1 MNTDGFNSGMPFCKS
16 KKTIENNGMRVK
28 NESVTH
34 IIVQKLFL
42 KILVLDCRSMALRER
57 AGNPIEEVAVV
68 MALANSGG
76 GSLGAAQDSLS
87 SHVDE

>member
-1 MNTDGFNSGMPFCKS
+1 MPFCKS
-16 KKTIENNGMRVK
+16 KKTIENNGTRVK

-42 KILVLDCRSMALRER
+42 KILVLEFRSTALRER
-57 AGNPIEEVAVV
+57 AENSIEEVAVV
-68 MALANSGG
+68 MALANSSGG
-76 GSLGAAQDSLS
+76 FLGAAEDGLS